1 MSVSGIEQEIR
12 WVKDKVKNLN
22 SEVSEID
29 NIDLVSAFEELESTV
44 ADLIDECEDTISS
57 IQDL

>member
-29 NIDLVSAFEELESTV
+29 NIDLVCAFEELESAV

-57 IQDL
+57 VQDL